1 MSRRERNA
9 LFGPRPA
16 KGKFILAY
24 FSGQASMR
32 LHRGTVALAFA
43 TALAGG
49 CSQPVVK
56 PSAQHIGADTQPHVA
71 GIIPPPVVAPP
82 LPPKPQAARRAET
95 FSVVVNE
102 VPVRELLFALARDA
116 RINVDVHPGIAGNVT
131 LNAINQTLPQLLA
144 RVARQVD
151 LRWDF
156 EGQNLSVVPDT
167 AYLRIYKIDYVNMTR
182 VTESTVSVATE
193 IGSTGRGASTGGGG
207 GGGGSNSSTTVVSQS
222 ANRFWDSLALNV
234 CSLVAATRLITQEE
248 RDASRSQQ
256 QRERED
262 RLNVARSL
270 APAGAGAA
278 QLMQQV
284 TPTTT
289 TSTPPLQINCTPQVA
304 GATAALSL
312 NNPVITNRESG
323 VLSVYATQRQH
334 ERVQEFVDR
343 VMGSVKRQVLI
354 EATVV
359 EVELGS
365 SYQQG
370 INWQRLQGAG
380 VTGTSITVQ
389 PGGPVS
395 LPGGAVPGVAAAV
408 NAATGGFTN
417 PGLTT
422 SGLLQIGYV
431 NPTSRIG
438 NIAAA
443 ITLLESFG
451 KVRVLSSPKLS
462 VLNNQTAILKVVN
475 NLVYFTIGA
484 TTTPGSLGV
493 PAVTTFT
500 STPNTVAVGFVM
512 SVTPQIDDHDSVSIN
527 VRPTIS
533 RIIRYVNDPN
543 PALAAAGVL
552 NPVPEVQT
560 REMESILKVPNQ
572 QIAVMGGLMQDSST
586 NNEDAVPGASGVPFL
601 GELFR
606 YRNEQQRKS
615 ELVIFL
621 RPVVLHEASLDGDFK
636 DYRGFLPGQDFFSR
650 PNPMQPERI
659 SGARAS
665 TADDSRRPDD
675 AAMPQR

>member
-1 MSRRERNA
+1 M
-9 LFGPRPA
+9 FGPRPA
-16 KGKFILAY
+16 KGKFILTY
-24 FSGQASMR
+24 FSGQAGMR
-32 LHRGTVALAFA
+32 LRWETVTRVLA
-43 TALAGG
+43 TAVVTAVVTG

-56 PSAQHIGADTQPHVA
+56 PSLQHIGADTQPHVA

-102 VPVRELLFALARDA
+102 VPLRELLFALARDA
-116 RINVDVHPGIAGNVT
+116 RLNVDVHPGIAGNVT

-144 RVARQVD
+144 RVAKQVD
-151 LRWDF
+151 LRWDL

-167 AYLRIYKIDYVNMTR
+167 AYLRIYKIDYVNMSR
-182 VTESTVSVATE
+182 VAESTVSVATE
-193 IGSTGRGASTGGGG
+193 IGSTGRGASTGGGGG

-234 CSLVAATRLITQEE
+234 CSLVAATRVITQEE
-248 RDASRSQQ
+248 RDASRAQQ

-284 TPTTT
+284 TSATSA
-289 TSTPPLQINCTPQVA
+289 STPPLMINCTPPVA

-365 SYQQG
+365 NYQQG

-389 PGGPVS
+389 PSGPVS
-395 LPGGAVPGVAAAV
+395 LPGGAVPGVAAAAV

-417 PGLTT
+417 PGVTT

-431 NPTSRIG
+431 NPTSRLG

-586 NNEDAVPGASGVPFL
+586 NNEDAVPGVSGIPFL

-606 YRNEQQRKS
+606 YRNELQRKS

-621 RPVVLHEASLDGDFK
+621 RPVVLHEASLDGDFQE
-636 DYRGFLPGQDFFSR
+636 YRRFLPGQDFFSR

-665 TADDSRRPDD
+665 SADDSRRPDD
-675 AAMPQR
+675 AAMPPR